1 MIRIRTKLLLFFLFF
16 IIVLNSIAYF
26 LYKNEQDS
34 VQQYDQFLSRF
45 FLLNQVSQKTDSLY
59 QSLETYL
66 NGQSGADLNVY
77 LEQRKQL
84 IALQQ
89 KLPSIST
96 KEDSV
101 SLQNYQ
107 NMITSYLQESRIVTD
122 AFQKKEVD
130 QYSQH
135 LSETEN
141 IQGYIQQ
148 TTLELINS
156 NLTNYNGFYHNLQ
169 LKDSYFQRMVLF
181 AFLSSFFLSLLFA
194 LWFSR
199 GITKPIAR
207 LTMAAREISKG
218 KFDGPPVII
227 STRDEMQFL
236 TRTFN
241 NMRRNIV
248 RLIEEMKQKAEL
260 DRLLKEMELKTLQ
273 SQINPHFLFNVLNT
287 ISKKAFLEGAE
298 ETSELINSVAALLRY
313 NLGKLNQPVTLEQEI
328 KGIKEYFYIQAVR
341 FQERVAFKLAVDEKA
356 LSLQMPNLTLQPL
369 VENAFIHGIEPY
381 EESGTIAVTVKDF
394 KDYVQIDVEDTGK
407 GIDQS
412 MIEAILSD
420 AEPLVKKDKKG
431 GHSTGLGLKNV
442 IRRLQLF
449 YQKKDVVEIN
459 SIPGKGTMIRLL
471 LPKYAPD
478 TALIGGESNDNNL
491 NCG

>member
-1 MIRIRTKLLLFFLFF
+1 
-16 IIVLNSIAYF
+16 VLNSVAYF
-26 LYKNEQDS
+26 LYKNEQNS
-34 VQQYDQFLSRF
+34 VQQYDQFLGRF

-66 NGQSGADLNVY
+66 NTQSGTDLRTY
-77 LEQRKQL
+77 LDQREELK
-84 IALQQ
+84 ALQQ
-89 KLPSIST
+89 KLPGIRT
-96 KEDSV
+96 NENSV

-107 NMITSYLQESRIVTD
+107 NMITSYLQESKMVSRS
-122 AFQKKEVD
+122 FQKKEVD

-141 IQGYIQQ
+141 IQGYIHQ

-156 NLTNYNGFYHNLQ
+156 TLTNYNGFYHNLR
-169 LKDSYFQRMVLF
+169 LKDSYFQKMVFF
-181 AFLSSFFLSLLFA
+181 AFLSSIFLSLLFA

-207 LTMAAREISKG
+207 LTAAAREISKG

-236 TRTFN
+236 TKTFN
-241 NMRRNIV
+241 DMRKNIFH
-248 RLIEEMKQKAEL
+248 LIEEMKQKAEL
-260 DRLLKEMELKTLQ
+260 DRLVKEMELQNLQ

-287 ISKKAFLEGAE
+287 ISKKAILEEAE

-328 KGIKEYFYIQAVR
+328 KMIKEYFYIQVTR
-341 FQERVAFKLAVDEKA
+341 FQDRVVFRLEADEEA
-356 LSLQMPNLTLQPL
+356 LGLQMPNLTLQPL

-381 EESGTIAVTVKDF
+381 EEAGTISVTVKDC
-394 KDYVQIDVEDTGK
+394 KEYVQIDVDDTGK
-407 GIDQS
+407 GMDHTI
-412 MIEAILSD
+412 IEAILSD
-420 AEPLVKKDKKG
+420 EEPLLKKEKKG

-442 IRRLQLF
+442 MRRLQLF
-449 YQKKDVVEIN
+449 YQRKDVLEIQ
-459 SIPGKGTMIRLL
+459 SIPGKGTKIRLL
-471 LPKYAPD
+471 LPKDVPN
-478 TALIGGESNDNNL
+478 TTVNGGDSNGTYL